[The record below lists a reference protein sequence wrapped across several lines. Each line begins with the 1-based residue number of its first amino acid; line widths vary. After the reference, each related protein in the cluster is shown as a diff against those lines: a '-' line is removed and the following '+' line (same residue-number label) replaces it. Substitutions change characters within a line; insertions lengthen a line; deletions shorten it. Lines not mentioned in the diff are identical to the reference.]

1 MSSPDAL
8 ATVTATLK
16 SLLHGLVDNE
26 AKITTQPPSK
36 ARSGDDEQINIFLY
50 GTQVNTAFNNAPLPT
65 MSRSGERAYPPLP
78 LILKYLITAYGAN
91 DDDISGQQLMGQ
103 LMSLLHD
110 HPILGPTDIIGIMP
124 DSNLH
129 QQVERIRIIADG
141 LSLDEMSK
149 LWAGFQSAE
158 YRLSVGYEVSLVLIE
173 SARSSSTPL
182 PVLTRGEADQGVI
195 AQPSLIPPYPAIT
208 EIELLSQQ
216 DSAVLGDSLLL
227 KGHHLSGAST
237 VRFNH
242 QHLANPIVIAAI
254 ADGTDTQLRIDIP
267 SNPVGWQVGIYAV
280 VAVVNKAGGQ
290 SVTNIY
296 PLTIAPQILSI
307 SPANPVARN
316 GVGAVTLTLTCS
328 PNILPQQRAS
338 LLLGGR
344 EVLAQAR
351 PASTNTLNF
360 IVESAAVGTRHV
372 RLRID
377 GVDSLLI
384 NKSVT
389 PPVFDSAMEVVIV

>member
-1 MSSPDAL
+1 MSSPAAL

-50 GTQVNTAFNNAPLPT
+50 GTQVNTAFNNSPLPGT
-65 MSRSGERAYPPLP
+65 SRNGESAYPPMP
-78 LILKYLITAYGAN
+78 LTLKYLITAYGAN

-129 QQVERIRIIADG
+129 HQTERIRITADG

-149 LWAGFQSAE
+149 LWASFQSAE

-173 SARSSSTPL
+173 STRPTATPL
-182 PVLTRGEADQGVI
+182 PVLTRGEADQGVL
-195 AQPSLIPPYPAIT
+195 AQASLIPPYPALI

-216 DSAVLGDSLLL
+216 ESAVLGDSLLL
-227 KGHHLSGAST
+227 KGHHLSGASR

-242 QHLANPIVIAAI
+242 QNLANPVEIAVMAG
-254 ADGTDTQLRIDIP
+254 GTDTQLRVDIP
-267 SNPVGWQVGIYAV
+267 NAPAGWRVGVYAV
-280 VAVVNKAGGQ
+280 EVVINKVGGQ

-307 SPANPVARN
+307 APPNPVARN
-316 GVGAVTLTLTCS
+316 GVGAVALTLTCS

-338 LLLGGR
+338 LLLGGK
-344 EVLAQAR
+344 EVLAQAH
-351 PASTNTLNF
+351 PASTNTVNF

-377 GVDSLLI
+377 GIDSLLI

-389 PPVFDSAMEVVIV
+389 PPVFDAAMEVVIV

>member
-1 MSSPDAL
+1 MSSPAAL

-36 ARSGDDEQINIFLY
+36 ARSGDDEQINVFLY
-50 GTQVNTAFNNAPLPT
+50 GTHVNTAFNNAPLPGT
-65 MSRSGERAYPPLP
+65 SRNGESAYPPMP
-78 LILKYLITAYGAN
+78 LTLKYLITAYGAN

-129 QQVERIRIIADG
+129 HQTERIRITADG

-149 LWAGFQSAE
+149 LWASFQSAE

-173 SARSSSTPL
+173 SARPSSTPL
-182 PVLTRGEADQGVI
+182 PVLIRGEADKGVI

-208 EIELLSQQ
+208 EIELLSQNE
-216 DSAVLGDSLLL
+216 SAVLGDGLLL
-227 KGHHLSGAST
+227 KGHNLVGASI

-242 QHLANPIVIAAI
+242 QNLANPIEIAAL
-254 ADGTDTQLRIDIP
+254 AGGTNTQLRVDIP
-267 SNPVGWQVGIYAV
+267 NAPAGWQVGVYAV
-280 VAVVNKAGGQ
+280 EAVINKVGGQ

-307 SPANPVARN
+307 APPNPVARN
-316 GVGAVTLTLTCS
+316 SVGAVALTLICS

-338 LLLGGR
+338 LLLGDK
-344 EVLAQAR
+344 EVLSQAHS
-351 PASTNTLNF
+351 ASTNTLNF
-360 IVESAAVGTRHV
+360 IIESAALGTRHV

-377 GVDSLLI
+377 GIDSLLV
-384 NKSVT
+384 NKSET
-389 PPVFDSAMEVVIV
+389 PPVFDAAMEVVIV